1 MSSVNKVILIGNLGA
16 DPEMRSTQAG
26 RPVCSLRIAT
36 GESWTDKSGQQQ
48 DRTEWHNVTVWD
60 KQAELCAQ
68 YLAKGRSVYIEGRI
82 QSREYQ
88 ANDGST
94 RKAFDIVAKQVTF
107 LGGQQQEGRQSKPQ
121 QQTSNQ
127 GEGWGNQQ
135 RQPQQHPQQ
144 QQQGGWNQNESI
156 PF

>member
-26 RPVCSLRIAT
+26 RPVCNLRIAT

-60 KQAELCAQ
+60 KQAEQCAQ
-68 YLAKGRSVYIEGRI
+68 FLSKGRKVYVEGRI

-107 LGGQQQEGRQSKPQ
+107 LGGQNQEDRQPRQ
-121 QQTSNQ
+121 QQQSSQ
-127 GEGWGNQQ
+127 GGGWGNQQ
-135 RQPQQHPQQ
+135 RQPQQQQ
-144 QQQGGWNQNESI
+144 SGGWSNASEGI